1 MDEKN
6 FHDPLNY
13 TNELEVI
20 NSELA
25 ALKKEVNANLE
36 IYFLKD
42 EEFLYKQLTIK
53 NNKKY

>member
-36 IYFLKD
+36 NYFLKD